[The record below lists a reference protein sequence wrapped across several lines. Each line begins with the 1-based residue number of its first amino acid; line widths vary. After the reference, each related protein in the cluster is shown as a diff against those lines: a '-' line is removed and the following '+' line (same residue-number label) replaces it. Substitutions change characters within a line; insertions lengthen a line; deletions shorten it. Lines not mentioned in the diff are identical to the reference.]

1 MTLREQLIAD
11 QRARIAQLK
20 EEGLPADSLM
30 VEEADLV
37 RAEAGSDHI
46 MNIERYGDLE
56 VIGMRRF
63 ISERTDPGVPP
74 IVLFNCRPD
83 ILVLMF
89 TRLCDWEENWTGR
102 YRSSTELVRVYGS
115 WSRSPTPETE

>member
-1 MTLREQLIAD
+1 MRVRYSGTWVGVMTLREQLIAD

-56 VIGMRRF
+56 VIGMRRL
-63 ISERTDPGVPP
+63 ISERTDREFLQSCSLTAGPT
-74 IVLFNCRPD
+74 F
-83 ILVLMF
+83 
-89 TRLCDWEENWTGR
+89 LC
-102 YRSSTELVRVYGS
+102 
-115 WSRSPTPETE
+115 